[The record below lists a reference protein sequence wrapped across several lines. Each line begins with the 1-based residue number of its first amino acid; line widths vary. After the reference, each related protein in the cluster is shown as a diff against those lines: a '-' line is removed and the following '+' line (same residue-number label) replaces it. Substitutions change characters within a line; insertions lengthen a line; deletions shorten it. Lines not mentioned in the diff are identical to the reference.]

1 MSIDQAANL
10 RRIVKEKDMNI
21 NKKSFKHA
29 KILAVTSGKGGVG
42 KTSLS
47 VNLAAL
53 LAKSGKRILVIDAD
67 LGLSNVEI
75 MLGVTPSY
83 TLNDIIKNKKKIEEV
98 IIKGPFKIDFISGGN
113 GFLELAELTDIERE
127 EILIKIQKLDEIYD
141 IIIID
146 TGTGIS
152 KNVTAFLEIADEI
165 LVITTSEPTS
175 LTDAYSIIKI
185 LKENGNLEKVGLI
198 INRVKSENEYI
209 QASKVLIN
217 TTKRFLKVDIKDIG
231 YIFEDVSVR
240 KTIYKKTPFTI
251 YYPDSKASNCVKNI
265 LSKITD
271 SKIVGKEET
280 LIDKFRKW
288 FKSSSG

>member
-1 MSIDQAANL
+1 MAIDQAANL
-10 RRIVKEKDMNI
+10 RRIVKEKDLNLDK
-21 NKKSFKHA
+21 NSFKHA

-53 LAKSGKRILVIDAD
+53 LAKSGKKILVIDAD

-83 TLNDIIKNKKKIEEV
+83 TLNDIITNKKKIEEV

-146 TGTGIS
+146 TGAGIS

-251 YYPDSKASNCVKNI
+251 YYPDSKASTCVKNI

-271 SKIVGKEET
+271 TKIVGKEET